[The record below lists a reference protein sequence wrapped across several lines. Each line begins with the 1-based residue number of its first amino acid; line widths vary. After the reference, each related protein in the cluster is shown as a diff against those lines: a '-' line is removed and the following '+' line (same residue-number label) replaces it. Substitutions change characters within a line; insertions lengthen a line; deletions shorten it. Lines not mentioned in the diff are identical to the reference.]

1 MTGWLVLGRIL
12 VLLAVVMLVLV
23 AVPVES
29 GSRVLEGTLSID
41 WAPDPLRLLEGA
53 TGTVRMDVRNLAN
66 VTMRVG
72 FVYMVVKSPGA
83 SGGNITPDLIE
94 LQPGDTQ
101 RVDVSIQSYGG
112 SLHPDV
118 SDGHLQVYW
127 GPNLT
132 RNETTWPHFKGW
144 VGSEE
149 IVLPVSTVSNSLL
162 FVVALVIVV
171 VAVVASIA
179 YMERRKERSQSGP
192 DPAPP
197 RGR

>member
-1 MTGWLVLGRIL
+1 MGRIL
-12 VLLAVVMLVLV
+12 VLLAVVMLVMV
-23 AVPVES
+23 TVPAES

-72 FVYMVVKSPGA
+72 FVYMVLKSPGA
-83 SGGNITPDLIE
+83 SGGDITPDIIE
-94 LQPGDTQ
+94 LQPGDAQ
-101 RVDVSIQSYGG
+101 RVEVNIHSYGG
-112 SLHPDV
+112 SLHPEV

-132 RNETTWPHFKGW
+132 RNETSGPHFKGW
-144 VGSEE
+144 VGSEGL
-149 IVLPVSTVSNSLL
+149 VLPVSTVSNSLL

-171 VAVVASIA
+171 VAVVASMA
-179 YMERRKERSQSGP
+179 YVERRRGRTQSGP
-192 DPAPP
+192 GTAPP